1 MLYSVVYSLVEMVT
15 LPNSP
20 RKSTAGNSVIDIETD
35 TDYLKI
41 AKKGGGHKGKW
52 YSNQGL
58 CQKIKNCAFA
68 FTLQKLAIHMAPTYT
83 AGQTPLS
90 VFGEGVKIFAAGHL
104 ISENLSVVKLFLV
117 YHSASFC
124 SFLSV
129 SLLGAFFFLSDLLSI
144 EHHTPTPEK
153 VTYDKTDGQWY
164 THDGV
169 DVKETQQRLGE
180 KGQ

>member
-1 MLYSVVYSLVEMVT
+1 MEDIKVNDVLIKVNVRKLKTVYLLLLSKNLPSTGHPPTQLAKPSFSL
-15 LPNSP
+15 L
-20 RKSTAGNSVIDIETD
+20 
-35 TDYLKI
+35 
-41 AKKGGGHKGKW
+41 GGG
-52 YSNQGL
+52 L
-58 CQKIKNCAFA
+58 
-68 FTLQKLAIHMAPTYT
+68 
-83 AGQTPLS
+83 
-90 VFGEGVKIFAAGHL
+90 IFSAGHL

-124 SFLSV
+124 SFLCV
-129 SLLGAFFFLSDLLSI
+129 SLLGAFIFLSDLLSI

>member
-1 MLYSVVYSLVEMVT
+1 MVT

-20 RKSTAGNSVIDIETD
+20 RKSAAGNSVIDIETD

-41 AKKGGGHKGKW
+41 AKKGGGHKGNW
-52 YSNQGL
+52 CANQGL
-58 CQKIKNCAFA
+58 WQIIKNWAFA
-68 FTLQKLAIHMAPTYT
+68 LIYSPKTCHPQDTH
-83 AGQTPLS
+83 PLS
-90 VFGEGVKIFAAGHL
+90 WLKSSFSLLGRGVEIFALGHL

-117 YHSASFC
+117 CF
-124 SFLSV
+124 

-180 KGQ
+180 KVQWHVVKFSLSP

>member
-1 MLYSVVYSLVEMVT
+1 MVT

-20 RKSTAGNSVIDIETD
+20 RKSASGNSVIDIETD

-41 AKKGGGHKGKW
+41 AKKGGGHKGNW
-52 YSNQGL
+52 CSNQGL
-58 CQKIKNCAFA
+58 WQIIKNWAFA
-68 FTLQKLAIHMAPTYT
+68 LIYSPKTCHPQDTHS
-83 AGQTPLS
+83 LS
-90 VFGEGVKIFAAGHL
+90 WLKSSFSLLGRGVEIFALGHL
-104 ISENLSVVKLFLV
+104 ISENLSVVKLLLV
-117 YHSASFC
+117 CF
-124 SFLSV
+124 

-180 KGQ
+180 KVQWHVVKFSLSP